1 MEKVLSRVQLPP
13 SKATVKLLHLISQA
27 LIAQKLVKHPDV
39 NVNISVVCCICEIIR
54 IRAPNAPYNHEHM
67 KEFFEVLVTSFEKQ
81 SSAAGG
87 YCGKMTKVLE
97 IFRNARLPVMM
108 LDAHVEGLVGRLL
121 KQFLSSAE

>member
-67 KEFFEVLVTSFEKQ
+67 KEFFEVLVT
-81 SSAAGG
+81 
-87 YCGKMTKVLE
+87 
-97 IFRNARLPVMM
+97 
-108 LDAHVEGLVGRLL
+108 
-121 KQFLSSAE
+121 